1 VTGPIKAMVACFSSR
16 GKLLYAPGDFTDQDE
31 VAPKRTLP
39 FQVDASPPYGSS
51 GLSCPVYL
59 VAASGYT

>member
-1 VTGPIKAMVACFSSR
+1 MEAMVACFSSS
-16 GKLLYAPGDFTDQDE
+16 GKLLYTASDFTDQDA

-59 VAASGYT
+59 AAASGFAS